1 MCVVSFYKLNLLY
14 FFFWKMHVAN
24 GMKAFVK
31 FLAQSQSIYIG
42 LRSKN
47 IKFVDE
53 NAFV

>member
-1 MCVVSFYKLNLLY
+1 
-14 FFFWKMHVAN
+14 MHVAN

-53 NAFV
+53 NAFVWGFAVLCQLYKFAHLKL